1 MHGNLGVWP
10 SLIVGEMIVEK
21 LNCALKAARAEHEAT
36 MQVLR
41 KESDA
46 LEKRKM
52 ELFDKQDEC
61 LQEVDVELNDIKDAM
76 RARVE
81 DAARDR
87 SKLEQALARAVIEC
101 DDAAKQNNAGKIS
114 FRTLKRVAKE
124 LGENMTDEELQDM
137 IDQADAA
144 QAINDEAAT
153 LPMAQSATASLVE
166 VAGNESTAGEVEQ
179 VGKLSLE
186 GGQTM
191 LLSEQYPAS
200 SEPMAA
206 RTASGTL
213 LSGSTPLSLARSP
226 LPEQLAAQVEQLCPQ
241 QCDSQARLVC
251 VSDESTHDSVASM
264 SLQVLEPKSIGDAC
278 GASAD
283 DSKPPQSSVV
293 HAGGQPE
300 AGPGGDFCAPCS
312 QSAVQPKSARRKPP
326 VWRGPVMCWRCKQEG
341 HMRKS
346 RRCPAWGIK
355 SDALQPKAQGA
366 EVGKSREQHRT
377 RKSREQHRTRKQQGA
392 GGVSADPKA
401 NAQALS
407 KAQSA
412 KPAIPAVQSA
422 KPVTTETV
430 RGAVGQQGVG
440 AQTKSVKS
448 ERPTGTSTSVLP
460 GRTYARALIQGV
472 TKVPAETVVPVETAQ
487 CAAVGVVQ
495 GLSET
500 VVSEKK
506 EELVAEPGQL
516 GQANVQ
522 AMTKLEVQEV
532 TPPKMPKHCTA
543 LPAEKQQRI
552 ASGRS
557 RRPRFISRRRN
568 RDVMQRC
575 AADCAIQQQQLPMKT
590 MQKMMTMETKMIEMM
605 TKIESMV
612 KTAEA
617 QIECLMLLQ
626 QTGK

>member
-1 MHGNLGVWP
+1 
-10 SLIVGEMIVEK
+10 
-21 LNCALKAARAEHEAT
+21 
-36 MQVLR
+36 
-41 KESDA
+41 
-46 LEKRKM
+46 
-52 ELFDKQDEC
+52 
-61 LQEVDVELNDIKDAM
+61 
-76 RARVE
+76 
-81 DAARDR
+81 
-87 SKLEQALARAVIEC
+87 
-101 DDAAKQNNAGKIS
+101 
-114 FRTLKRVAKE
+114 
-124 LGENMTDEELQDM
+124 
-137 IDQADAA
+137 
-144 QAINDEAAT
+144 
-153 LPMAQSATASLVE
+153 
-166 VAGNESTAGEVEQ
+166 
-179 VGKLSLE
+179 
-186 GGQTM
+186 
-191 LLSEQYPAS
+191 
-200 SEPMAA
+200 
-206 RTASGTL
+206 
-213 LSGSTPLSLARSP
+213 
-226 LPEQLAAQVEQLCPQ
+226 
-241 QCDSQARLVC
+241 
-251 VSDESTHDSVASM
+251 
-264 SLQVLEPKSIGDAC
+264 
-278 GASAD
+278 
-283 DSKPPQSSVV
+283 
-293 HAGGQPE
+293 
-300 AGPGGDFCAPCS
+300 
-312 QSAVQPKSARRKPP
+312 
-326 VWRGPVMCWRCKQEG
+326 
-341 HMRKS
+341 MRKS
-346 RRCPAWGIK
+346 KRCPAWGIK

-392 GGVSADPKA
+392 GGVRADPKSQA
-401 NAQALS
+401 QAQALS

-412 KPAIPAVQSA
+412 KPVIPAVQSA

-448 ERPTGTSTSVLP
+448 EKPTGTSTSVLP

-487 CAAVGVVQ
+487 CAAVGVVP

-552 ASGRS
+552 AAGRS

-590 MQKMMTMETKMIEMM
+590 MQKMMTMETKLIQMM